1 MDGMRTVDRAL
12 DILESFTGDNH
23 RKQNLDDLVEATAL
37 PKATVHRM
45 VKNLERRGYLSY
57 DKENAL
63 YALGY
68 RVLLLSSAYLND
80 LEFRSVA
87 LPYMKE
93 LRDKTNESVSLWL
106 DQKDSRLCVER
117 VQSREPLRQVIS
129 VGDVLP
135 LDKGSSG
142 KLLLAFRNTPADDA
156 LLPAGEAQAIRTR
169 GYAISH
175 AERCP
180 GICSI
185 AAPIR
190 NAAGQVI
197 AAISIAGP
205 AFRFAED
212 KLDEYRDYV
221 VQYSSLVSRDLGYF
235 PKDEQKPC

>member
-12 DILESFTGDNH
+12 DILESFATDGRH
-23 RKQNLDDLVEATAL
+23 KQNLDDLVEATAL

-45 VKNLERRGYLSY
+45 VKNLERRGYLRH
-57 DKENAL
+57 DKENAM
-63 YALGY
+63 YSLGH

-93 LRDKTNESVSLWL
+93 LRDLTNESASLWI
-106 DQKDSRLCVER
+106 DQKTHRMCVER

-129 VGDVLP
+129 VGELLP

-142 KLLLAFRNTPADDA
+142 KLLLAFRNTPADDVR
-156 LLPAGEAQAIRTR
+156 LPPGEAAAIRQQ
-169 GYAISH
+169 GYAVSH
-175 AERCP
+175 AERSA
-180 GICSI
+180 GIASI

-190 NAAGQVI
+190 NAAGKVI

-205 AFRFAED
+205 DFRFANGKIEQ
-212 KLDEYRDYV
+212 YV
-221 VQYSSLVSRDLGYF
+221 GYVKQYGSLISRDLGYF
-235 PKDEQKPC
+235 EQ